1 MAEESIQIISDGTV
15 QGTTI
20 LVDGQPVEGEAHV
33 MWSFSPE
40 GRAARL
46 VMDLRQLA
54 LLPKGDNGSPG
65 HLREIAS

>member
-1 MAEESIQIISDGTV
+1 MSDGIQIISDGTV
-15 QGTTI
+15 QGTAI
-20 LVDGQPVEGEAHV
+20 LVDGLPLGGEAHV

-46 VMDLRQLA
+46 VMDLRDIA
-54 LLPKGDNGSPG
+54 LLSADKDGHPG